1 VQDTDAGVI
10 IKLEQVRGQ
19 VEGGV
24 AQGLAS
30 TRWPLRRPT
39 RWPTPPEIRFRD
51 LPLTPERIFGPLV
64 ADGGRSR
71 PPE

>member
-1 VQDTDAGVI
+1 MAPAPANAVADATG
-10 IKLEQVRGQ
+10 
-19 VEGGV
+19 
-24 AQGLAS
+24 S
-30 TRWPLRRPT
+30 
-39 RWPTPPEIRFRD
+39 RFRD